1 MATSEKPGILVPAGA
16 ILLVIA
22 VSLLLVYLFP
32 AINNVL
38 WVYALAVLPGLTIAF
53 IALMHY
59 RQNNKALVS
68 EKGTGHTSKPL
79 EGEKDGKAFF
89 FYLIQ
94 NNVDGIALIDEHA
107 KVFYQ
112 SPAAEK
118 ISGFTAEEVMG
129 RDGFEFMHPDD
140 RGKVAAFFGEVM
152 AEPGSTRQI
161 QYRSIHKDGHYM
173 WIEANVLNLLHN
185 EELKCILVN
194 YRDITEHILTEEKTR
209 LQERRFRALVEND
222 FDAIVILDEHTR
234 PVYRSPA
241 AMRITGYSSEAREV
255 QGDFG
260 FIHPDDV
267 ENVRLRWE
275 EALANPLKPVYV
287 TAKVIHAKGHTIWTE
302 NVFTNFFSDPAI
314 NGMVVNYRDITQRIH
329 DEEKLIQSE
338 LLYRAVVENSI
349 DLVMLFDKTG
359 QIKYRSP
366 SVAKLTGVSN
376 EERMQ
381 RKGFDYFHPEDKAF
395 LVSGWGKLRDNP
407 GVTFTQV
414 IRVMHKDGHYLHI
427 ECSIANHLN
436 TPGIEAVVF
445 NGRDITER
453 KMAEEQIR
461 ALNELLEK
469 KVELRTAQLE
479 TANKELEA
487 FSYSVSHDLKAP
499 LRIIEGYA
507 KLLARPK
514 NNLSEELKRDL
525 MVISENAIRMEHLIS
540 ALLNFSRLG
549 RAPLHKKMVDM
560 NEMLAGAAAEIKA
573 TEPHMKAEIKVGD
586 LKSALCDP
594 TLIYRVWINLLH
606 NAVKYSRTMENPR
619 VEVGMTEID
628 SRHVYYVKDNG
639 VGFDMK
645 NADRLFNVFHRLHKE
660 TDFEGTGV
668 GLALVNSIIKKHDGR
683 IWAEAS
689 EGHGAVFYFT
699 IGSE

>member
-1 MATSEKPGILVPAGA
+1 MATLKKPGILAPVGA
-16 ILLVIA
+16 ILFVIA

-32 AINNVL
+32 GIGNAP
-38 WVYALAVLPGLTIAF
+38 WVYALAIFPGTMVAF
-53 IALMHY
+53 ISMIY
-59 RQNNKALVS
+59 FRNQNNARGFTAAPGQTV
-68 EKGTGHTSKPL
+68 KPL

-94 NNVDGIALIDEHA
+94 NNVDGIALIDQQA

-152 AEPGSTRQI
+152 AEPGSTKQI

-173 WIEANVLNLLHN
+173 WIEANVLNLLHS

-194 YRDITEHILTEEKTR
+194 YRDITEHILTEERTR

-241 AMRITGYSSEAREV
+241 ARRITGYSSEAREV

-267 ENVRLRWE
+267 ANVRLHWE

-287 TAKVIHAKGHTIWTE
+287 TAKILHADGHTIWTE

-314 NGMVVNYRDITQRIH
+314 HGMVVNYRDITQRIQ
-329 DEEKLIQSE
+329 DEEKLKQSE
-338 LLYRAVVENSI
+338 QLYRAVVENSI

-381 RKGFDYFHPEDKAF
+381 NKGFDYFHPEDRAF
-395 LVSGWGKLRDNP
+395 LVSGWEKLRDNQRD
-407 GVTFTQV
+407 TFTQV
-414 IRVMHKDGHYLHI
+414 IRVRHKDGHYLHI

-499 LRIIEGYA
+499 LRVIEGYA

-549 RAPLHKKMVDM
+549 RAPLNKKMVDL
-560 NEMLAGAAAEIKA
+560 NDMLAGAVAEIKA
-573 TEPHMKAEIKVGD
+573 TEPLLKAEIKVGD

-594 TLIYRVWINLLH
+594 ALIYRIWINLIH
-606 NAVKYSRTMENPR
+606 NAVKYSRTMEDPK
-619 VEVGMTEID
+619 VEIGMTEID
-628 SRHVYYVKDNG
+628 GQQVYFVKDNG

-668 GLALVNSIIKKHDGR
+668 GLALVNSIVKKHDGR

-689 EGHGAVFYFT
+689 VGKGAVFYFT
-699 IGSE
+699 LGG